1 MRTVTKRGQRTRR
14 ALLTAARRVF
24 ERDGFLEARVTD
36 ISTEANVS
44 HGTFYTYFDSKDD
57 VFREVVK
64 TVSDEMMQ
72 LADPPPA
79 VRELE
84 AIGRFTT
91 ANRTFLDSYQAYTR
105 IIALVEQVATFDDEM
120 RELRRST
127 REHFVRRAERQICR
141 LEADGVTDVALD
153 PHYLA
158 EALCS
163 MVERFAYVW
172 MVLGEEYEF
181 EAALRTL
188 NTVWCRALGLEDP
201 PND

>member
-1 MRTVTKRGQRTRR
+1 
-14 ALLTAARRVF
+14 
-24 ERDGFLEARVTD
+24 
-36 ISTEANVS
+36 
-44 HGTFYTYFDSKDD
+44 
-57 VFREVVK
+57 
-64 TVSDEMMQ
+64 
-72 LADPPPA
+72 
-79 VRELE
+79 
-84 AIGRFTT
+84 
-91 ANRTFLDSYQAYTR
+91 
-105 IIALVEQVATFDDEM
+105 M